1 MTFEKFDIKKFK
13 PNERYFLGW
22 IALAVIAIFLA
33 QTLTTKI
40 LIGLSH
46 VFVIA
51 AIVTS
56 KYDVR

>member
-1 MTFEKFDIKKFK
+1 MTYEKFDVKKIK

-22 IALAVIAIFLA
+22 IALAGIAIYLA
-33 QTLTTKI
+33 QSLTTKI

-56 KYDVR
+56 KYDVK